1 MCPYCV
7 AHECS
12 IRHTLKSIADDKSCV
27 VQSIP
32 SKGKNIF
39 EDGDIG
45 DEYHHLLRCTFFYT
59 RKKRTLEKKI
69 KVIVIILKFRKLMKT

>member
-27 VQSIP
+27 VQSIS

-39 EDGDIG
+39 EDGD
-45 DEYHHLLRCTFFYT
+45 EYHHISLDALFYT
-59 RKKRTLEKKI
+59 RKKRTLKKKN